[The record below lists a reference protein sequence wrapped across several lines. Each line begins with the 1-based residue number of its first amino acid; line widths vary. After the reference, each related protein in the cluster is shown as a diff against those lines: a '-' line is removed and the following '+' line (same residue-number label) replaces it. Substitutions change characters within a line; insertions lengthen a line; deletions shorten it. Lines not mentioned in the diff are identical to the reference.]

1 MSIDPRKK
9 FYNKNISEEEIHSI
23 LISEYRQSLEIN
35 KEKASF
41 IEKQCSKYGL
51 NTFFFGFNDYEYT
64 EEKPEQYAN
73 RKLMELWIKG
83 HRNQWNKWKYPT
95 LWNNEYNNEKNI
107 KYVSY
112 ETDVYLKVWKELYPQ
127 KWVKWK
133 NSVFKQWKHYAQTI
147 DRWYLWILDG
157 NIFTF
162 EQWARKNIGK
172 WKKELAWAMDWDMQ
186 FAFHNL
192 FNTSINF
199 REWRLEKP
207 EEWKFWKEYIEEQ
220 LLINKWLRDNSPK
233 SYPQNYL
240 LKIKINEIRYLHE
253 IRGNLFYEHMAI
265 IENNGKYGYC
275 NDKGELVTPIVF
287 DNVKNFKNGIAA
299 VNIGSKEYY
308 EEDGFND
315 YYDTYKVGGL
325 WGLINKEGQY
335 IIEPTYDY
343 ISNFKNGYAIYS
355 KGGDLF
361 PNIGDNDKYSLDNEK
376 VHIINSKYGILDVTG
391 KEVVPP
397 IYGNIKFLRN
407 GLCAAKLD
415 DKVEEK
421 WIVISPSGEIIIHN
435 NFSNIYSS
443 TNESMIVIVDGIRI
457 DEYKYSQGKWG
468 IIDNNGNFI
477 KELQNIDSNMSFEL
491 VAKLE

>member
-1 MSIDPRKK
+1 
-9 FYNKNISEEEIHSI
+9 
-23 LISEYRQSLEIN
+23 
-35 KEKASF
+35 
-41 IEKQCSKYGL
+41 
-51 NTFFFGFNDYEYT
+51 
-64 EEKPEQYAN
+64 
-73 RKLMELWIKG
+73 MELWIKG

-287 DNVKNFKNGIAA
+287 DNVKNFK
-299 VNIGSKEYY
+299 K
-308 EEDGFND
+308 
-315 YYDTYKVGGL
+315 
-325 WGLINKEGQY
+325 W
-335 IIEPTYDY
+335 
-343 ISNFKNGYAIYS
+343 
-355 KGGDLF
+355 
-361 PNIGDNDKYSLDNEK
+361 
-376 VHIINSKYGILDVTG
+376 NS
-391 KEVVPP
+391 
-397 IYGNIKFLRN
+397 
-407 GLCAAKLD
+407 CC
-415 DKVEEK
+415 
-421 WIVISPSGEIIIHN
+421 
-435 NFSNIYSS
+435 
-443 TNESMIVIVDGIRI
+443 
-457 DEYKYSQGKWG
+457 
-468 IIDNNGNFI
+468 
-477 KELQNIDSNMSFEL
+477 
-491 VAKLE
+491 